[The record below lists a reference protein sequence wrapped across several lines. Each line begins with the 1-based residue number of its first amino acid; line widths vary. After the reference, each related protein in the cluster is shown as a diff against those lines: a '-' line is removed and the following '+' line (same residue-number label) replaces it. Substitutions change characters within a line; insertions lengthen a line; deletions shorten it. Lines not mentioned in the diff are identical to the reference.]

1 MDGINGIAG
10 ITGIFTF
17 ALLGT
22 YGVTTAQP
30 SNLVDLC
37 FAKLQA
43 ETTIE
48 GRDQRAEVRD
58 QENNRKQYL
67 ALRRK
72 GAKKGIKETATSLK
86 FQAEK

>member
-10 ITGIFTF
+10 ITGIVAF

-22 YGVTTAQP
+22 YGVSTAQP

-48 GRDQRAEVRD
+48 GRDQRAEVGD
-58 QENNRKQYL
+58 QENNRKAISRAKTQ
-67 ALRRK
+67 RRK
-72 GAKKGIKETATSLK
+72 EGHKRNSYKPQISS
-86 FQAEK
+86 